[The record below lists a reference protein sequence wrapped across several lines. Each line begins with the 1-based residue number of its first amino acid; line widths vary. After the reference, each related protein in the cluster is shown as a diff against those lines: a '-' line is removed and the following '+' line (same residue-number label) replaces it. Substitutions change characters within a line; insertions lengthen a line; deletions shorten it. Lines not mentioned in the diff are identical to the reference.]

1 MTAPTPKG
9 NPASP
14 SSTSTSALTSPF
26 VSVSETKG
34 EVSGAGGWLVRKAT
48 EADVGGVAAGVSELL
63 VELGGEGPS
72 RIELEAAVEELVR
85 DGRAGAL
92 LVAEAG
98 DEGAVVGVL
107 AASWQHAV
115 HVPGRYGTIQD
126 LWVHPRWR
134 SRAIGRDLLTAFFEL
149 ARAEG
154 ARRVEV
160 GLPREDFANLAQ
172 TEAFYAANG
181 FVHLGPRMRRVL

>member
-1 MTAPTPKG
+1 MSREGAPAEPDAASVATPG
-9 NPASP
+9 ARVRPA
-14 SSTSTSALTSPF
+14 TL
-26 VSVSETKG
+26 E
-34 EVSGAGGWLVRKAT
+34 
-48 EADVGGVAAGVSELL
+48 DVAAVAAGVAELL

-72 RIELEAAVEELVR
+72 PNELGAAIEELIG

-98 DEGAVVGVL
+98 EEGAVVGVL

-126 LWVHPRWR
+126 LWVHPEWR
-134 SRAIGRDLLTAFFEL
+134 SRAIGRDLLAAFFEL

-160 GLPREDFANLAQ
+160 GLPREDFANLVQ

>member
-1 MTAPTPKG
+1 VTVEGAPTEPDAASVATPG
-9 NPASP
+9 ARVRRATSGDVPA
-14 SSTSTSALTSPF
+14 
-26 VSVSETKG
+26 
-34 EVSGAGGWLVRKAT
+34 
-48 EADVGGVAAGVSELL
+48 VAAGVSELL

-72 RIELEAAVEELVR
+72 PVELEAAIEELVR
-85 DGRAGAL
+85 DGQVGAL

-98 DEGAVVGVL
+98 EEGVVVGVL
-107 AASWQHAV
+107 AASWQHAI

-126 LWVHPRWR
+126 LWVHPEWR
-134 SRAIGRDLLTAFFEL
+134 SRAIGRDLLAAFFEL

-160 GLPREDFANLAQ
+160 GLPREDFPNLAQ
-172 TEAFYAANG
+172 TEAFYAGNG